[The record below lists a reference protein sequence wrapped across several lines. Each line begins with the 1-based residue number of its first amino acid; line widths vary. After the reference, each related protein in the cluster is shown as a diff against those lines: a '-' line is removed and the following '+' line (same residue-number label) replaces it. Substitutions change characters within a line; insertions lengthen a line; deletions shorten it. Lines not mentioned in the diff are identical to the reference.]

1 MQAALR
7 RLIHAAAATVA
18 LWAWPVAAQDKPV
31 HVVYTDPAP
40 VEIEEGTF
48 FQETGLVTMA
58 VRNRHTLPLIVT
70 IRAWA
75 FIESGRLRG
84 TTTLCV
90 SEPLDRG
97 TKRISSLS
105 LEVRGLETSDAVAVA
120 VVHAHDDRQQWDVAD
135 VESDAAALARS
146 RALGRGGRLRLTAT
160 PVSGPSA
167 TPCAC
172 ELTLAEASCDAQCA
186 DTGLGAFTA
195 APTAFGGCSASCSC
209 K

>member
-1 MQAALR
+1 MQVASC
-7 RLIHAAAATVA
+7 RLIHATAATVS

-31 HVVYTDPAP
+31 HVVDTDPAP
-40 VEIEEGTF
+40 VAIEEGIF
-48 FQETGLVTMA
+48 FQQTGLVTMA
-58 VRNRHTLPLIVT
+58 VRNRHTSPLIVT

-75 FIESGRLRG
+75 FTDSGRLRG

-105 LEVRGLETSDAVAVA
+105 LEVRGLETSDGVAVA
-120 VVHAHDDRQQWDVAD
+120 VVHALDDRQQWDVAD
-135 VESDAAALARS
+135 VESDAATVARS

-160 PVSGPSA
+160 PVRGPSA
-167 TPCAC
+167 TACSC
-172 ELTLAEASCDAQCA
+172 ELTAAAASCDAQCA
-186 DTGLGAFTA
+186 ETGLGAFTA
-195 APTAFGGCSASCSC
+195 APTVFGGCSASCSC